1 MGPDTRLIAQHPSPH
16 NAPAAFQLASR
27 TQVGVTAVS
36 TAPPGS
42 KHLYGALSESDPMEP
57 RNTPDKNNQRF
68 IDKLPEIAFSAV
80 LREVVRK
87 IINNVYPTEN

>member
-1 MGPDTRLIAQHPSPH
+1 
-16 NAPAAFQLASR
+16 
-27 TQVGVTAVS
+27 
-36 TAPPGS
+36 
-42 KHLYGALSESDPMEP
+42 MEP

-87 IINNVYPTEN
+87 IINTVWQPEN